1 MKSIILFVL
10 TITCAVAIMTIAQPG
25 LAQVPRMVSYQG
37 VLSDVGGTPVADA
50 SYSLTFKLYATPS
63 GGSAIWTETQS
74 VTTAKG
80 VFNVNLGSVTPL
92 DVEFDAAYW
101 LGVTVGS
108 GSEMLPRVALTAGPY
123 SLRSVNADTAAW
135 LATDFGAT
143 GSLQTATPLGN
154 GPGFIFHAPNGER
167 RDIFAG
173 NTATIIDYKLYV
185 NSDGN
190 VGVGTGSWP
199 GGKLGVD
206 GDVYVAGNVT
216 KSYSSWTRSVISPI
230 AFGTVNSTGTIITS
244 TPNVTAAWNSSG
256 SLYEI
261 TIDGVTYSTGDYI
274 AIATPFG
281 NGTAATGGGSGKLY
295 VFIRDSGGTLS
306 QIGFSFIVFKP

>member
-10 TITCAVAIMTIAQPG
+10 TITCALAIMMIAQPG
-25 LAQVPRMVSYQG
+25 MAQVPRIISYQG
-37 VLSDVGGTPVADA
+37 VLSDAGGTPVADA
-50 SYSLTFKLYATPS
+50 SYALTFNLYTSPS
-63 GGSAIWTETQS
+63 GGSAIWNETQS

-80 VFNVNLGSVTPL
+80 VFNVNLGSITPL
-92 DVEFDAAYW
+92 TPEFDAACW
-101 LGVTVGS
+101 LGVTIGS
-108 GSEMLPRVALTAGPY
+108 GSEMTPRVPLTAGPY
-123 SLRSVNADTAAW
+123 SLHAVNADTAAW

-143 GSLQTATPLGN
+143 GALQVGTPLGN
-154 GPGFIFHAPNGER
+154 GPGFIFHAPNGQR
-167 RDIFAG
+167 RDIYVG
-173 NTATIIDYKLYV
+173 NTATVIDYKLYI

-190 VGVGTGSWP
+190 VGVGTYSWP
-199 GGKLGVD
+199 GGKLGVE

-216 KSYSSWTRSVISPI
+216 KSYSAGTRNVISPI
-230 AFGTVNSTGTIITS
+230 AFGTINAAGTVITS

-261 TIDGVTYSTGDYI
+261 TIDGVSYSTGDYI

-281 NGTAATGGGSGKLY
+281 NGTAATGGGNGNLY
-295 VFIRDSGGTLS
+295 VFIRDSGGNLS